1 MGVAEPKSTATPLD
15 SIPPESQT
23 LELSNEV
30 LYNPVPQGAVELQAV
45 KV

>member
-1 MGVAEPKSTATPLD
+1 MGVAELESTVTPLD
-15 SIPPESQT
+15 SIPPKSQT

-30 LYNPVPQGAVELQAV
+30 LYNSVPQGVVDLQAV